1 VSVVAHY
8 YPFGEVVRPLVQ
20 QDRSPKRVFVLGVY
34 ASAGTTRT
42 GRGRSAGTPD
52 ITREVNEMVKILFVC
67 HGNIC
72 RSPMAEYVMK
82 KLVKDAGRE
91 REFEIASAATSR
103 EEIGNPVYAA
113 RQMTR
118 ADYDRYDW
126 LVGMEPYNIRNM
138 LRITGG
144 DPDGKIRLLMSFAGT
159 DEAIDDPWYT
169 GRFSEVYGQIE
180 RGCRAMLAMEG
191 AES

>member
-1 VSVVAHY
+1 MN
-8 YPFGEVVRPLVQ
+8 R
-20 QDRSPKRVFVLGVY
+20 
-34 ASAGTTRT
+34 
-42 GRGRSAGTPD
+42 
-52 ITREVNEMVKILFVC
+52 ILFVC

-91 REFEIASAATSR
+91 GAFEIASAATSR
-103 EEIGNPVYAA
+103 EEIGNPVYPPARSELAKHGISCKGHTA

-118 ADYDRYDW
+118 ADYDHYDW

-144 DPDGKIRLLMSFAGT
+144 DPEGKIRLLMSFAGS

-169 GRFSEVYGQIE
+169 GRFAEVYAQIM
-180 RGCRAMLAMEG
+180 RGCEG
-191 AES
+191 LLKQI